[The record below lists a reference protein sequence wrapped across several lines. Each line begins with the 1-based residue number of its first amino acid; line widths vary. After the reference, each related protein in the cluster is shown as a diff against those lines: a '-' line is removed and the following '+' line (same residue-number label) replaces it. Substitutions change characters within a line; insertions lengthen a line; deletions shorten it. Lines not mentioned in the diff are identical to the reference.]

1 MIKISLSSITC
12 SRLLAEVGL
21 DVGPDVVVPLAQLD
35 PAVAVARHVHHS
47 LVAVRVVRLRGEN
60 DSCLMD
66 F

>member
-21 DVGPDVVVPLAQLD
+21 DVGLDLVVPLAQLY

-47 LVAVRVVRLRGEN
+47 LVAVGVVRLRSE
-60 DSCLMD
+60 
-66 F
+66 